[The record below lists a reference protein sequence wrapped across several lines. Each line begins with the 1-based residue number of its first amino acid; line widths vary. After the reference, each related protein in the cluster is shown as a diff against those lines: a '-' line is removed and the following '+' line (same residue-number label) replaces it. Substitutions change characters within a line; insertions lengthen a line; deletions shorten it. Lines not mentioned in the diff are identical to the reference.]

1 MSQRVNHERREGI
14 LWDTEDK
21 RTLSVI
27 ATPPGLPL
35 PPVSVRNPL
44 HPVTYAPRRDPYNS
58 VSIPV
63 FLVPRS
69 RIDTRV
75 QGVAPGPF
83 SRFFSNFFY
92 VITISFFF
100 FREIFAKFCE
110 KLCKL
115 WRTHAR
121 NEQDRKQA
129 ARSLPRVS
137 TISTLL
143 MDDESQLLP
152 RRRVNHFER
161 LPRKVVPSI
170 DRGV

>member
-1 MSQRVNHERREGI
+1 MNHERREGI

-100 FREIFAKFCE
+100 SAKFS
-110 KLCKL
+110 
-115 WRTHAR
+115 R
-121 NEQDRKQA
+121 NFVKNCANCGEHTRETS
-129 ARSLPRVS
+129 RIESR
-137 TISTLL
+137 LL
-143 MDDESQLLP
+143 VLSREFP
-152 RRRVNHFER
+152 PF
-161 LPRKVVPSI
+161 PPC
-170 DRGV
+170 